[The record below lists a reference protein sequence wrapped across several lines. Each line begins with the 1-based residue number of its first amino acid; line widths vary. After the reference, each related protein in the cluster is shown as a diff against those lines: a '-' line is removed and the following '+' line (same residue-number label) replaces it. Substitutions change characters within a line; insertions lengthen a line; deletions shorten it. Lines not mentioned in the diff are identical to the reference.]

1 MAGGSCANIPV
12 KDPTFLKSIATMQP
26 EVTDGGYL
34 LKSDDALLLY
44 RADTAPTTINIPYQG
59 TLYQV
64 DEQSGTIEQIKG
76 VKGNILLPGKGIFWI
91 VKKT

>member
-1 MAGGSCANIPV
+1 
-12 KDPTFLKSIATMQP
+12 MQP

-44 RADTAPTTINIPYQG
+44 RSESTPTTIHIPYQG

-64 DEQSGTIEQIKG
+64 DEKTGTITRIKA
-76 VKGNILLPGKGIFWI
+76 VNDTVPLLRKGIFWI